1 MPKTVA
7 RHRDAGESG
16 ARSFPYVD
24 LYRASAFDRIA
35 FIKSGVPARKVKT
48 FITELQLDQRAMLD
62 ALNLKTATVNKKAAR
77 DETLSAEESE
87 RVVGLA
93 KLVGQLE
100 AMIEES
106 GATEGF
112 EESFDAPEWL
122 SRWLREPLPALGG
135 RPIDL
140 LDTMEGQALVS
151 RALAQIQSG
160 AYA

>member
-1 MPKTVA
+1 MSEAAIAQRKLM
-7 RHRDAGESG
+7 GGSG
-16 ARSFPYVD
+16 RSFAFVE
-24 LYRASAFDRIA
+24 LYRSTPSARIA
-35 FIKSGVPARKVKT
+35 VIRAGVPAAKAKLL
-48 FITELQLDQRAMLD
+48 ISELHFDQRVLLT

-77 DETLSAEESE
+77 DELLSTEDSE

-106 GATEGF
+106 GSAEG
-112 EESFDAPEWL
+112 FDAPEWL

-135 RPIDL
+135 GKPIDL
-140 LDTMEGQALVS
+140 LDTMEGQALVAQ
-151 RALAQIQSG
+151 ALAQIQSG

>member
-1 MPKTVA
+1 MPEAVA
-7 RHRDAGESG
+7 ARKKVRDPGT
-16 ARSFPYVD
+16 RPFPYVD
-24 LYRASAFDRIA
+24 LYRASPFDRIE
-35 FIKSGVPARKVKT
+35 FIKAGVPARNVK
-48 FITELQLDQRAMLD
+48 ELFTALHFDQQVMFD
-62 ALNLKTATVNKKAAR
+62 ALKLKTATVNRKAAR
-77 DETLSAEESE
+77 DETLSIEDGE

-100 AMIEES
+100 AMLEEA
-106 GATEGF
+106 GNGED
-112 EESFDAPEWL
+112 FDGPEWL
-122 SRWLREPLPALGG
+122 SRWLREPLPALGGG